1 MTDSAVGSE
10 SRKSNFQ
17 ISPERMAWSILL
29 GSFAIFCLSCAVITF
44 GVHFF
49 FFRSTTS
56 LQTTL
61 QVARGIPAGVGGVDR
76 ALGGIYPLSSGSSIR
91 TDTTDRFSQSSVYFR
106 DTGSE
111 QNTLIAVITMKSD
124 SALTVRSAT
133 RPRFD
138 WGSAN
143 YVIDV
148 YNVSGQF
155 DVLIANDLGRGIE
168 FNIWTT
174 NETLIKLS
182 ASGHY
187 SFTASDT
194 IRLTNWDG
202 EALLVAPG
210 LVANRSIPR
219 GQQASLRSGETEITL
234 DAARINL
241 IQNNY
246 LRASSASTLEAG
258 DPNPPDRWSCANGP
272 NNMPRGRY
280 GFETSP
286 DGRRALRFVRGDQ
299 TTTTPGSTFCTQ
311 PIGSETS
318 AGVDVSE
325 FDQLEFRATV
335 YIASQSLSG
344 CGFEG
349 SECPLMMQIDYIR
362 EDGQASVWYHG
373 VYARRPGPNENYP
386 LNCASCLREHV
397 LIYED
402 AWYTYESG
410 NLFDIYQLP
419 GTRPRRITGV
429 TFYASGH
436 HYDVYVSEVDLL
448 VSDVINGQ
456 NGAEDA
462 SEG

>member
-1 MTDSAVGSE
+1 MADSAVGSE

-29 GSFAIFCLSCAVITF
+29 GSFAIFCLSCALITF

-49 FFRSTTS
+49 FFRSNVS

-76 ALGGIYPLSSGSSIR
+76 AVGGIYPLSSGSSIR

-106 DTGSE
+106 DERSD
-111 QNTLIAVITMKSD
+111 NALIAVITMKSD
-124 SALTVRSAT
+124 SALTVRNAT

-138 WGSAN
+138 WGSSN

-148 YNVSGQF
+148 SNVTGQF
-155 DVLIANDLGRGIE
+155 DVFIASDLGRGIE
-168 FNIWTT
+168 FNIWTP
-174 NETLIKLS
+174 NQALIKLS

-194 IRLTNWDG
+194 VRLTNWNG
-202 EALLVAPG
+202 EALLVSPG
-210 LVANRSIPR
+210 LISNRSIPR
-219 GQQASLRSGETEITL
+219 GEQAILAGGGAEITL
-234 DAARINL
+234 APARINL
-241 IQNNY
+241 LQNNY
-246 LRASSASTLEAG
+246 LRASEASASSLEAG

-286 DGRRALRFVRGDQ
+286 DGRRALRFVRGDE

-311 PIGSETS
+311 TIGETS
-318 AGVDVSE
+318 AGVDVSA
-325 FDQLEFRATV
+325 FDQLEFRASV

-349 SECPLMMQIDYIR
+349 SECPLMMQINYIR
-362 EDGQASVWYHG
+362 EDGQVGVWYHG

-386 LNCASCLREHV
+386 LNCASCLREHI

-419 GTRPRRITGV
+419 GTRPRQITGV

-436 HYDVYVSEVDLL
+436 HYDVFVSEVDLL
-448 VSDVINGQ
+448 VSDVDNGQ
-456 NGAEDA
+456 NGVEAE